1 MWLNSTTNEEPYP
14 GLDILVK
21 PYGNIGPPQ
30 GTSTGAAW
38 LSSVRV
44 LRRTVYS
51 GNERNPCPVF
61 YMSQGTARDN
71 WEEGE
76 DDAKSA
82 WPLRPGPHTWYNGRY
97 NGSKPKGGG

>member
-1 MWLNSTTNEEPYP
+1 MW
-14 GLDILVK
+14 
-21 PYGNIGPPQ
+21 
-30 GTSTGAAW
+30 
-38 LSSVRV
+38 SSVRV
-44 LRRTVYS
+44 LRRTVNS

-82 WPLRPGPHTWYNGRY
+82 WPFDDLGRTHDTMA
-97 NGSKPKGGG
+97 GTMRFDAVRRRLIAPKPVSVRIEV

>member
-1 MWLNSTTNEEPYP
+1 M
-14 GLDILVK
+14 
-21 PYGNIGPPQ
+21 
-30 GTSTGAAW
+30 
-38 LSSVRV
+38 SSVRV
-44 LRRTVYS
+44 LRRTVNS

-82 WPLRPGPHTWYNGRY
+82 WPFDDLGCTRGTMAGTMGEAARRRLIP
-97 NGSKPKGGG
+97 SKPVSVRIEG

>member
-1 MWLNSTTNEEPYP
+1 MKAEL
-14 GLDILVK
+14 K
-21 PYGNIGPPQ
+21 FGPSQ
-30 GTSTGAAW
+30 DMQTGAAW

-44 LRRTVYS
+44 LRRTVNS

-82 WPLRPGPHTWYNGRY
+82 WPLMSWAAHVVQWPVQCASMPQ
-97 NGSKPKGGG
+97 GGD

>member
-1 MWLNSTTNEEPYP
+1 M
-14 GLDILVK
+14 G
-21 PYGNIGPPQ
+21 
-30 GTSTGAAW
+30 
-38 LSSVRV
+38 SSVRV
-44 LRRTVYS
+44 LRRTVNS

-82 WPLRPGPHTWYNGRY
+82 WPLMSWAAHVVQWPVQWVKAARRRIIPP
-97 NGSKPKGGG
+97 KPVSVRIEGCNSPS

>member
-1 MWLNSTTNEEPYP
+1 M
-14 GLDILVK
+14 
-21 PYGNIGPPQ
+21 
-30 GTSTGAAW
+30 
-38 LSSVRV
+38 SSVRV
-44 LRRTVYS
+44 LRRTVNS

-82 WPLRPGPHTWYNGRY
+82 WPFDDLGRTHGTMAGTMGRSRKAEI
-97 NGSKPKGGG
+97 NPTKAGLSSD

>member
-1 MWLNSTTNEEPYP
+1 MW
-14 GLDILVK
+14 
-21 PYGNIGPPQ
+21 
-30 GTSTGAAW
+30 
-38 LSSVRV
+38 SSVRV
-44 LRRTVYS
+44 LRRTVNS

-82 WPLRPGPHTWYNGRY
+82 WPLMTWAAHVVQWPVQCA
-97 NGSKPKGGG
+97 SMPKGGD

>member
-1 MWLNSTTNEEPYP
+1 M
-14 GLDILVK
+14 
-21 PYGNIGPPQ
+21 Q
-30 GTSTGAAW
+30 TGAAW

-44 LRRTVYS
+44 LRRLLNCS
-51 GNERNPCPVF
+51 NERNPCPVF

-82 WPLRPGPHTWYNGRY
+82 WPLMSWAAHVVQWPVQW
-97 NGSKPKGGG
+97 GSKPQGGE